1 MSGKQ
6 PGGDPVRRLEVV
18 VRGRVQAVGF
28 RAFVLR
34 EASALRLT
42 GWVANEP
49 DGAVRCVAEGAEGD
63 LLRLLGRVREG
74 PRSARVD
81 EVSERWGP
89 ASGGFDGFDVRP
101 GWHGGD

>member
-1 MSGKQ
+1 MSEQADSGR
-6 PGGDPVRRLEVV
+6 PIRRLEAV

-28 RAFVLR
+28 RAFVAR
-34 EASALRLT
+34 EASVLHLG

-63 LLRLLGRVREG
+63 LLRLLARLREG

-81 EVSERWGP
+81 DVSERWGP
-89 ASGGFDGFDVRP
+89 ASGGFDGFDVRS

>member
-1 MSGKQ
+1 MSE
-6 PGGDPVRRLEVV
+6 PAAEDRPTRRLDAV

-34 EASALRLT
+34 EASALHLG

-49 DGAVRCVAEGAEGD
+49 DGAVRCVAEGAEED
-63 LLRLLGRVREG
+63 LLRLLARLREG

-81 EVSERWGP
+81 EVSEGWGP
-89 ASGGFDGFDVRP
+89 ASGGFGGFTVRS